1 MASGFFEIPEGVSM
15 LLKCSRVWIKN
26 GMADSSTR
34 SVLGFKEYPDLTGF
48 RDIGARTRIR
58 WSSKN
63 DRAFYA
69 KKIGD
74 RKREGN
80 SMNWMLFL
88 KILVMGGGVTFS
100 GGMLLGAIR
109 LWRKGETEIGAVALW
124 GIILFVVLAACAAY
138 IF

>member
-1 MASGFFEIPEGVSM
+1 
-15 LLKCSRVWIKN
+15 
-26 GMADSSTR
+26 
-34 SVLGFKEYPDLTGF
+34 
-48 RDIGARTRIR
+48 
-58 WSSKN
+58 
-63 DRAFYA
+63 
-69 KKIGD
+69 
-74 RKREGN
+74 
-80 SMNWMLFL
+80 MNWMLFL